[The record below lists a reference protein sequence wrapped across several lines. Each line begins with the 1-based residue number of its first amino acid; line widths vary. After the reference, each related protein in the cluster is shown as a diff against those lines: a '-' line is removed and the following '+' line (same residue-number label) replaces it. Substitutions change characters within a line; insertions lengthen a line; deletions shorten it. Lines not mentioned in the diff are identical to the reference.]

1 MGNLF
6 TALTTSNGNKRLIA
20 IIMMGAGILATVLG
34 FDLPGGL
41 EDILVKALELVG
53 LVMGAWG
60 AIHAQIEKKKGAA
73 GTKAALNSDA
83 VKAFEE
89 SK

>member
-6 TALTTSNGNKRLIA
+6 TIFTTSNGNKRLIA

-41 EDILVKALELVG
+41 EDMLIKIFEVVG
-53 LVMGAWG
+53 LIIGAWG
-60 AIHAQIEKKKGAA
+60 TIHAQIEKKKGIA

-89 SK
+89 NK